1 MLLRAAG
8 QRLLLMSGL
17 HASQSLQDAA
27 SRIEQ
32 HSTATIARILCGA
45 AKASHYTPAVEYL
58 AGSRRLADGLQTLS
72 WGSLRA
78 FLFALAKLDCRPAN
92 VWEPLEAAVSS
103 KGAVACRVFYSI
115 RQNSPFQRLTLAFC
129 TMDVL
134 MRRLIGH
141 SKYILGPGMRA
152 NT

>member
-1 MLLRAAG
+1 MCCHSEHVSAYASLDAAEGGRATSTADV
-8 QRLLLMSGL
+8 RP
-17 HASQSLQDAA
+17 ACSLQDAV

-32 HSTATIARILCGA
+32 HSTATISRILCGA

-78 FLFALAKLDCRPAN
+78 FLFALAKLDCRPAS

-103 KGAVACRVFYSI
+103 KGAVACHVFYSI
-115 RQNSPFQRLTLAFC
+115 LQISPFQRLTLAFC
-129 TMDVL
+129 TML
-134 MRRLIGH
+134 YPH
-141 SKYILGPGMRA
+141 EKAHGPQ
-152 NT
+152 

>member
-8 QRLLLMSGL
+8 QHLLLMSGL

-45 AKASHYTPAVEYL
+45 AKASHCTPAVEYL
-58 AGSRRLADGLQTLS
+58 AGSRRLADGLHTLS

-78 FLFALAKLDCRPAN
+78 YLFALAKLDCRPAN

-103 KGAVACRVFYSI
+103 KGAAACHVYSMMQI
-115 RQNSPFQRLTLAFC
+115 APFQRLTLAFY
-129 TMDVL
+129 TMD
-134 MRRLIGH
+134 
-141 SKYILGPGMRA
+141 IL
-152 NT
+152 T